1 MLRIYFLI
9 SLSAFPLVSMGQ
21 VTEGLWTYIVED
33 GGVTITAS
41 TATGAVTIPSELGGS
56 AVKKVGDGSAPIFG
70 WSNTSVT
77 SITISSSITTPTSTT
92 ISSSVTSSVTSIGS
106 SAFSGCT
113 SLTSIAIPRGVTSIG
128 SSAFSGCT
136 SLTSI
141 ILPNDITI
149 PRSSLTS
156 IGDYAF
162 NGCTSLT
169 SITLPNSVTSFGEGT
184 FNNCPSLTSIIIG
197 SGGLSFNPGGSIIL
211 SGGLLF
217 NPGGSIIL
225 NPIIPQET
233 EGEWTYIVEN
243 GAATITATT
252 ATGAVTIPS
261 ELGGYAVKK
270 VGNNVLPISGKF
282 GNLNNLGI
290 GGGATGSIRFT
301 GDDLNSYKN
310 TSVTSVVI
318 PNSVTS
324 VGNNAFYNFSS
335 LTSITIGTSVTSI
348 GSGAFTGCTSLTS
361 IILVDGLPAIG
372 SGWFAGIPV
381 TSITIPNSVTS
392 IGESAFSYCTGL
404 TSITIPSSVT
414 SIGSGAFTGCTGLTS
429 MNIPNSVTS
438 IGSGAFTGC
447 TGLTSMNIPN
457 SVTSI
462 GSGAFTGCSGLT
474 SVTMPDRFIGQ
485 VAQIGLSG
493 QVASDYIINALANN
507 DDFVTAVANKI
518 KATSGNYGLA
528 TQSGVTGSISSVI
541 NEGRAAGIARLMASP
556 NTWSLFTTSQIQ
568 NMAIGDLVL
577 TRELNGN
584 FVLKYDIEQSDDL
597 ANWTVY
603 SANTQIVKLPADK
616 AFVRI
621 KAKQ

>member
-1 MLRIYFLI
+1 MRSLI
-9 SLSAFPLVSMGQ
+9 LSALLLASAFQTALGEQ
-21 VTEGLWTYIVED
+21 EGEWTYIVEN
-33 GGVTITAS
+33 GGATITGS
-41 TATGAVTIPSELGGS
+41 TATGAVTIPSELGGY
-56 AVKKVGDGSAPIFG
+56 AVKKVGNGSAPIFG

-77 SITISSSITTPTSTT
+77 SITIP
-92 ISSSVTSSVTSIGS
+92 SSVTSIGDY
-106 SAFSGCT
+106 AFNGCT
-113 SLTSIAIPRGVTSIG
+113 SLTS
-128 SSAFSGCT
+128 F
-136 SLTSI
+136 
-141 ILPNDITI
+141 TI
-149 PRSSLTS
+149 PYSVTS

-169 SITLPNSVTSFGEGT
+169 SITIPNSVTSFGEGT

-197 SGGLSFNPGGSIIL
+197 SVGLSLNPGGSI
-211 SGGLLF
+211 
-217 NPGGSIIL
+217 PGGSIIL
-225 NPIIPQET
+225 NPIISQET

-261 ELGGYAVKK
+261 ELGGHAVKK

-282 GNLNNLGI
+282 GNLNYNPGI
-290 GGGATGSIRFT
+290 GGGATGSIIFT

-361 IILVDGLPAIG
+361 ITLVDGLPVIG
-372 SGWFAGIPV
+372 SGWFAGISV
-381 TSITIPNSVTS
+381 TSIIIPNSVTS
-392 IGESAFSYCTGL
+392 IGDGAFSGCTGL

-414 SIGSGAFTGCTGLTS
+414 SIGSSAFTGCTGLTS

-438 IGSGAFTGC
+438 IGSSAFTGC
-447 TGLTSMNIPN
+447 SGLTSMNIPN

-462 GSGAFTGCSGLT
+462 GDNAFSYCTGLT
-474 SVTMPDRFIGQ
+474 GVIMPERFIGQ
-485 VAQIGLSG
+485 GAQIGIRG
-493 QVASDYIINALANN
+493 QVATDYIINALANN
-507 DDFVTAVANKI
+507 EAFVTAVANKI
-518 KATSGNYGLA
+518 KATGGNYGIA
-528 TQSGVTGSISSVI
+528 TQSGLSSAITTAIEPLATKTELTSSLAQSRTDGI
-541 NEGRAAGIARLMASP
+541 NSVLSNP
-556 NTWSLFTTSQIQ
+556 NLWTLYTTSQIQ
-568 NMAIGDLVL
+568 NMAVGDLVL
-577 TRELNGN
+577 TRQVSGG
-584 FVLKYDIEQSDDL
+584 FVLNYDIEQSTDL
-597 ANWTVY
+597 QTWTPY
-603 SANTQIVKLPADK
+603 QALSLPLTGLPTDK